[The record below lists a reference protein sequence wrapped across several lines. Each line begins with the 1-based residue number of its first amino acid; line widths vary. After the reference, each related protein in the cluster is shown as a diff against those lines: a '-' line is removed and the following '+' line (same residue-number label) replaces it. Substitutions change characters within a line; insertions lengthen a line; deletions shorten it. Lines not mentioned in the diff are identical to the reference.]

1 MLCLEERRCSCRA
14 FKYIL
19 EQSERTP
26 VMADVFAE
34 VTTKQPKEVLDEL
47 IHMGEANMRMTGD
60 TKILDSLITAVSIV
74 NNNNQRK
81 KQ

>member
-1 MLCLEERRCSCRA
+1 
-14 FKYIL
+14 
-19 EQSERTP
+19 
-26 VMADVFAE
+26 MADVFAE

-47 IHMGEANMRMTGD
+47 IHMGEANMRMTGCS
-60 TKILDSLITAVSIV
+60 KILDSLITAVSIV